1 MDFDEQ
7 NAIDY
12 IREQLPEDYRD
23 KYNDDEILNVIDI
36 IYDYYDEAG
45 LLDIDL
51 SDDDDDV
58 DVEELLK
65 YVTKMLRKDKLSPI
79 AEDHIKPIVLAELD
93 YEQTLDI

>member
-79 AEDHIKPIVLAELD
+79 AEEHIKPIVLAELD

>member
-51 SDDDDDV
+51 SDEDDDV